1 MAGDTSRANGARSR
15 GPRTTEGKVR
25 SSRNARRH
33 GFAATM
39 AGASAGAGVDAG
51 RAPDDEARRRRI
63 ANRARLTG
71 LTPEG
76 RGDLWPLALALA
88 EASIDCDDIAS
99 AKATRI
105 REVLQ
110 LSDLERRFESLRND
124 SLEDLP
130 HYVSAPEEAQA
141 MVDLL
146 KWTPSPVWAKAA
158 TALRLPH
165 GTQEA
170 CPGITEALNRCSDEI
185 RRLDRFSA
193 RAETRRRRAWRALAE
208 ALDTPKPA
216 GSALNGAS
224 P

>member
-15 GPRTTEGKVR
+15 GPRTTEGKAR

-51 RAPDDEARRRRI
+51 RAPIDDARRRRI
-63 ANRARLTG
+63 AERARLFG
-71 LTPEG
+71 LAGEG
-76 RGDLWPLALALA
+76 RADLWPLALALA

-99 AKATRI
+99 AKAARI

-110 LSDLERRFESLRND
+110 MIDLERRFDSLRND
-124 SLEDLP
+124 GLEALP
-130 HYVSAPEEAQA
+130 LYVSALEETEAL
-141 MVDLL
+141 VDLMRWRPNPA
-146 KWTPSPVWAKAA
+146 WTKAA
-158 TALRLPH
+158 TASRLPH
-165 GTQEA
+165 GTLEA
-170 CPGITEALNRCSDEI
+170 CPGITEALLRCSDEI

-216 GSALNGAS
+216 GSDLNGAA

>member
-15 GPRTTEGKVR
+15 GPRTPDGKAR

-33 GFAATM
+33 GFAAAM
-39 AGASAGAGVDAG
+39 PGASPGAGIDPD
-51 RAPDDEARRRRI
+51 RAPADDARRRRI
-63 ANRARLTG
+63 AERARLTG
-71 LTPEG
+71 LTAEG

-88 EASIDCDDIAS
+88 EAEIDCDDIRT
-99 AKATRI
+99 AKAARI
-105 REVLQ
+105 REAQQ
-110 LSDLERRFESLRND
+110 LIDLERRFDSLRDD

-141 MVDLL
+141 MVKLL
-146 KWTPSPVWAKAA
+146 KWTPSPLWAKAA
-158 TALRLPH
+158 TASRLPH

-170 CPGITEALNRCSDEI
+170 CPGITEALLRCADEI